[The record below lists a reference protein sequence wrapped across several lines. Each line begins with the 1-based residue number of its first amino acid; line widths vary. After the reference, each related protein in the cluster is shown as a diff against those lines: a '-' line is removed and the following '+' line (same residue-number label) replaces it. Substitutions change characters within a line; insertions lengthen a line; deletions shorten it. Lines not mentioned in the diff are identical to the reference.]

1 MLSETFKALFTRD
14 LEKLKREIQAYQ
26 NEDNIWHVENSIL
39 NSAGNLCLHLIGNL
53 NTYIGAQLGKTLY
66 IRNREGEFA
75 LKNIPRKELIA
86 QLENTITM
94 ISETFD
100 QISDEQLNDIYPSE
114 TPLKEAT
121 TLHFLVHL
129 AMHLAYHL
137 GQINYHR
144 RLIDN
149 WLPATS

>member
-14 LEKLKREIQAYQ
+14 LEKLKQEIQAYQ
-26 NEDNIWHVENSIL
+26 NEDKIWHIENSIL

-53 NTYIGAQLGKTLY
+53 NTYIGAQLGKNVYT
-66 IRNREGEFA
+66 RNREAEFA

-86 QLENTITM
+86 QLESTITM
-94 ISETFD
+94 IRETFD
-100 QISDEQLNDIYPSE
+100 QISDEQLNDIYPGE
-114 TPLKEAT
+114 TPLEEST
-121 TLHFLVHL
+121 THHFLVHL

-144 RLIDN
+144 RLLDN
-149 WLPATS
+149 

>member
-1 MLSETFKALFTRD
+1 MLRETFKALFTRD
-14 LEKLKREIQAYQ
+14 LEKLKQEIQAYQ
-26 NEDNIWHVENSIL
+26 NEDKIWHIENSIL

-53 NTYIGAQLGKTLY
+53 TSYIGAQLGKTVY
-66 IRNREGEFA
+66 IRNREAEFA

-86 QLENTITM
+86 QLESTITM

-100 QISDEQLNDIYPSE
+100 QISDEQINDIYPGE
-114 TPLKEAT
+114 TPLKAST
-121 TLHFLVHL
+121 THHFLVHL

-144 RLIDN
+144 RLLDN
-149 WLPATS
+149 